1 MIMDYQNEV
10 EFDKL
15 VEHFRKLVPR
25 SRVLEIGSL
34 IGDTLRTWMA
44 LMETPG
50 TIVSVDVI
58 VPPEDGRH
66 RQQKDGHQIH
76 WPRMARNLG
85 LEFYAFNDDS
95 TNGITVANVKSVLPI
110 VDFLLIDGGHDE
122 NTVRADWKNYSP
134 LVREGGMI
142 AFHDLGIP
150 DVRRVW
156 DVARKGTISIEIVE
170 NPGVWGIGVIW
181 K

>member
-1 MIMDYQNEV
+1 MQYQNEQ
-10 EFDKL
+10 EFAKL
-15 VEHFRKLVPR
+15 VEHFRRLSPK

-34 IGDTLRTWMA
+34 IGDTLKVWMS

-66 RQQKDGHQIH
+66 RPQKDGHQIH

-85 LEFYAFNDDS
+85 LELYVMNDDS
-95 TNGITVANVKSVLPI
+95 TNGITIANVKSVLPI

-122 NTVRADWKNYSP
+122 RTVRSDWENYGR
-134 LVREGGMI
+134 LVREGGMV
-142 AFHDLGIP
+142 AFHDIGMP

-156 DVARKGTISIEIVE
+156 ESARKGAISEEIVVKAGE
-170 NPGVWGIGVIW
+170 LGIGVLW

>member
-1 MIMDYQNEV
+1 MQYQSEE
-10 EFDKL
+10 EFAKL
-15 VEHFRKLVPR
+15 VERFKRLTPC

-34 IGDTLRTWMA
+34 IGDTLRVWMA

-50 TIVSVDVI
+50 TIVTVDVI
-58 VPPEDGRH
+58 VGPDDGRH

-85 LEFYAFNDDS
+85 LEFYAMNDDS
-95 TNGITVANVKSVLPI
+95 TNGVTVANVKSILPV
-110 VDFLLIDGGHDE
+110 VDFLLIDGGHDY
-122 NTVRADWKNYSP
+122 NTVKSDWENYGP
-134 LVREGGMI
+134 MVREGGLV
-142 AFHDLGIP
+142 AFHDIGMP

-156 DVARKGTISIEIVE
+156 DMAKKRAKSEEIVE
-170 NPGVWGIGVIW
+170 KPGELGIGVIF